1 MNLRELFPTVI
12 GFEENKNHHKEK
24 HLIKHCKK
32 IKSNIGMGGLN
43 WSSGVYNTSGTYPI
57 HMDKEFDNLNSWI
70 FAQVYNYIAAIG
82 FLNCNI
88 SVSSSWFNFYK
99 QYDYQ
104 EMHNH
109 LPDHDDISAVY
120 FLKSNQKKSSRI
132 FFKVDSDPTLNDP
145 ISKSYNSLNSSVVWY
160 EAVPGRLLIFRS
172 NLSHCVE
179 RSEENDTRISL
190 AFNYNNQ

>member
-120 FLKSNQKKSSRI
+120 FLKSPKGSGNLVFNSHEPVGKNIFNQDNPYTWKTFEVPPKEGLLVIFKSNM
-132 FFKVDSDPTLNDP
+132 FHQVKQNK
-145 ISKSYNSLNSSVVWY
+145 SK
-160 EAVPGRLLIFRS
+160 
-172 NLSHCVE
+172 
-179 RSEENDTRISL
+179 DTRISF
-190 AFNYNNQ
+190 AYNFKIKENR